1 MTKPLNNLVELLLY
15 QSEHLPN
22 RTAYTFLKDGEVS
35 SISITYLELRQKVLA
50 LAADLQTRVTPGD
63 RVLILYPSGID
74 FIIAFL
80 GCLCAKVIAV
90 PAYPPRRNQR
100 LGRLCAIINDA
111 EPSFVLTTHSL
122 LQSVSSHLEALTVSH
137 IPCLAT
143 DHLGDKLANTWIL
156 PKVNEDTTAF
166 LQYTSGSTGNPKGVM
181 VSHRNLLYN
190 EKMIQSAFQNDE
202 TTVYVSWLPLFHDMG
217 LIGNVLQSLYLG
229 SSCILMSPTAFLQ
242 KPIRWLQAI
251 SDYQGTTSGAPNFA
265 YDLCV
270 NRITAEQRANLDLS
284 GWKIAFNGSEP
295 IRAETLQR
303 FSETFAES
311 GFQPE
316 AVHPCYGMAEA
327 TLIISGGGCHEKP
340 IIKNVETS
348 ALEKNQILSCDSPQ
362 QNSRSLV
369 GCGHTLL
376 EQKIAIV
383 DPHSQQLSS
392 PQQVGEIWVSG
403 PNVAQGYWQR
413 QQETCETFQAYIDGQ
428 ESQPYLRT
436 GDLGFLDEE
445 GNLFVTGRLK
455 EVIVIHGRN
464 YYPQDIE
471 LIAERSHPALRP
483 HSGAAF
489 SVEIDG
495 EERLIIAHE
504 VERSYLRRIN
514 ISEIAGAVRKAI
526 SEEFDLAVYTIL
538 LLRTNTLPKTSSG
551 KIQRRGCRQ
560 AFLNKTLKVV
570 GQDQIKSVTH
580 SDQSPP
586 SFSQKTQFNAFEN
599 LAPRELQQWLV
610 TEVAQRLEIDPAE
623 IKLNRPLTEYG
634 LSSVEAMVFSGDLQE
649 KFGSSLP
656 VTLIYDYPTIHSLS
670 QYLHQLASNTD
681 ALAPELGQSLDLN
694 QEAVLDPTIQP
705 CETNPEDISEPQA
718 IFLSG
723 ATGFLGAF
731 LLDEL
736 LRHTQAD
743 VYCLVRADKFETAR
757 KRVEENLKKYELWQ
771 DQYQKRIIPIL
782 GEITQ
787 PQLGLDDATFSSL
800 ANTIDTIY
808 HGAAELNFVSPY
820 TSLKPANVT
829 GTQEI
834 IRLASLGKTKALHY
848 ISTVAVLEARAYRGQ
863 VVTEFDPLDSSEGMY
878 MGYSQSKWV
887 AEKLVRVAQDRGLP
901 ACIYRPSLI
910 AGDSRSGIWNTDDF
924 SCRFFKGCIQLGSF
938 PDLDLVFDLTPVD
951 YVARAIA
958 LLSSDSNQLGKT
970 FHLQHPEP
978 ILWTQVMGWIRD
990 FGYYMEEL
998 PYQKWVNQLLNQIRS
1013 STDNALSSLAPFFTR
1028 RWGEERL
1035 TVPEL
1040 YTATEKTMISCK
1052 DTIQTIRQIS
1062 NLSCPN
1068 YQPQLFESYFSY
1080 FQCCGFIS
1088 SSQQMP
1094 PIDNINTFSNKQ
1106 NNKNIHKTWS

>member
-1 MTKPLNNLVELLLY
+1 MFKSLNNLVELLLY
-15 QSEHLPN
+15 QSQHLPN

-80 GCLCAKVIAV
+80 GCLSAKVIAV

-100 LGRLCAIINDA
+100 LERLLAIIKDA
-111 EPSFVLTTHSL
+111 EPSLVLTTQSL
-122 LQSVSSHLEALTVSH
+122 RESVNTYLETLGVTQISCYTTNHVSEE
-137 IPCLAT
+137 LA
-143 DHLGDKLANTWIL
+143 DHWKPATLNR
-156 PKVNEDTTAF
+156 DTLAF

-181 VSHRNLLYN
+181 VTHGNLLYN
-190 EKMIQSAFQNDE
+190 EEMMKLAWKHDQ
-202 TTVYVSWLPLFHDMG
+202 TTVCVNWLPLFHDMG
-217 LIGNVLQSLYLG
+217 LIGSVLQSLYLG
-229 SSCILMSPTAFLQ
+229 VPCILMSPTAFSQ

-251 SDYQGTTSGAPNFA
+251 SDYQATTSGAPNFA

-270 NRITAEQRANLDLS
+270 NRISPEQRAHLDLS
-284 GWKIAFNGSEP
+284 SWKVAFNGSEP
-295 IRAETLQR
+295 IRSETLQR
-303 FSETFAES
+303 FSKAFAES
-311 GFQPE
+311 GFRAE
-316 AVHPCYGMAEA
+316 AFHPCYGMAEA
-327 TLIISGGGCHEKP
+327 TLMISGGLCDYEP
-340 IIKNVETS
+340 IVNYVESS
-348 ALEKNQILSCDSPQ
+348 ALEKNQILSLDLSHK
-362 QNSRSLV
+362 NSRSLV

-376 EQKIAIV
+376 QQEIIIV
-383 DPHSQQLSS
+383 HPNSRTECCLGE
-392 PQQVGEIWVSG
+392 VGEIWVSG
-403 PNVAQGYWQR
+403 ENVTQGYWQR
-413 QQETCETFQAYIDGQ
+413 QQETQEIFWAYIYDSDRG
-428 ESQPYLRT
+428 PYLRT
-436 GDLGFLDEE
+436 GDLGFLDQK

-455 EVIVIHGRN
+455 EVIIIHGRN

-471 LIAERSHPALRP
+471 LVAERSHPALRP

-495 EERLIIAHE
+495 QERLVIANE
-504 VERSYLRRIN
+504 VERSYLRRLN
-514 ISEIAGAVRKAI
+514 VSEIAGAVRKAI

-538 LLRTNTLPKTSSG
+538 LLRTNSLLKTSSG

-560 AFLNKTLKVV
+560 AFLNKTLTVV

-634 LSSVEAMVFSGDLQE
+634 LSSVEAMVFAGDLQE
-649 KFGSSLP
+649 KCGSSLP
-656 VTLIYDYPTIHSLS
+656 VTLIYDYPTINSLS
-670 QYLHQLASNTD
+670 QYLHRLTSNMD

-771 DQYQKRIIPIL
+771 DQYQKRIILIL

-787 PQLGLDDATFSSL
+787 PQLGLDDATFSCL
-800 ANTIDTIY
+800 ADTIDVIY

-834 IRLASLGKTKALHY
+834 IRLASFGKTKALHY

-887 AEKLVRVAQDRGLP
+887 AEKLVRIAQDRGLP

-910 AGDSRSGIWNTDDF
+910 AGDSRSGIWKTDDF
-924 SCRFFKGCIQLGSF
+924 TCRFFKGCIQLGSF

-958 LLSSDSNQLGKT
+958 LLSSDPNQLGKT

-978 ILWTQVMGWIRD
+978 ILWQQVMGWIRD
-990 FGYYMEEL
+990 FGYPMEEV
-998 PYQKWVNQLLNQIRS
+998 PYKQWVNQLLNQVRS
-1013 STDNALSSLAPFFTR
+1013 STENALSSLAPFFNTP
-1028 RWGEERL
+1028 WTEQGL
-1035 TVPEL
+1035 TIPEL
-1040 YTATEKTMISCK
+1040 YTAEEKAKISWEH
-1052 DTIQTIRQIS
+1052 TIQTIRQMS
-1062 NLSCPN
+1062 NLACPHYHPN
-1068 YQPQLFESYFSY
+1068 LFQSYFYY
-1080 FQCCGFIS
+1080 FQRCGFINS
-1088 SSQQMP
+1088 YQSIKINQ
-1094 PIDNINTFSNKQ
+1094 IDNSQKI
-1106 NNKNIHKTWS
+1106 

>member
-1 MTKPLNNLVELLLY
+1 MIKPLNNLVELLLQ
-15 QSEHLPN
+15 QSQYLPQ
-22 RTAYTFLKDGEVS
+22 RTAYTFLKDGEVN
-35 SISITYLELRQKVLA
+35 SISITYGELRQKVLA
-50 LAADLQTRVTPGD
+50 LAADLQTRVAP
-63 RVLILYPSGID
+63 RERILILDPSGID

-80 GCLCAKVIAV
+80 GCLCAKAIAV

-100 LGRLCAIINDA
+100 LARLYAIIKDA
-111 EPSFVLTTHSL
+111 EPSLVLTTHSL
-122 LQSVSSHLEALTVSH
+122 LQSVSSHLEALDVSH
-137 IPCLAT
+137 IPCLPT
-143 DHLGDKLANTWIL
+143 DYLPDKLANNWI
-156 PKVNEDTTAF
+156 PPEIKEDTTAF

-242 KPIRWLQAI
+242 RPIRWLQAI
-251 SDYQGTTSGAPNFA
+251 SDYRGTTSGGPNFA

-270 NRITAEQRANLDLS
+270 NRISAEQRAKLDLS
-284 GWKIAFNGSEP
+284 CWKIAGNGSEP

-303 FSETFAES
+303 FSETFAEY
-311 GFQPE
+311 GFRPE
-316 AVHPCYGMAEA
+316 ALHPSYGMAEA
-327 TLIISGGGCHEKP
+327 TLIISGGRYHEKP
-340 IIKNVETS
+340 IIKNVEAS
-348 ALEKNQILSCDSPQ
+348 ALEKNKILPCESPQ
-362 QNSRSLV
+362 QNIRSLV

-376 EQKIAIV
+376 AQEITIV
-383 DPHSQQLSS
+383 DPHSQQLCP

-413 QQETCETFQAYIDGQ
+413 EQETRETFQVYVDGQ
-428 ESQPYLRT
+428 THQPYLRT
-436 GDLGFLDEE
+436 GDLGFLDGE

-455 EVIVIHGRN
+455 EVIIIYGRN

-471 LIAERSHPALRP
+471 LVAQRSHPALRP
-483 HSGAAF
+483 HGGAAF

-495 EERLIIAHE
+495 QERLIIAHE
-504 VERSYLRRIN
+504 VERSYLRRLDVP
-514 ISEIAGAVRKAI
+514 EIAGAVRKAI

-538 LLRTNTLPKTSSG
+538 LLRTNSLPKTSSG

-560 AFLNKTLKVV
+560 AFLNKTLTVV
-570 GQDQIKSVTH
+570 GQDKIKSAIH

-586 SFSQKTQFNAFEN
+586 SFSKKTRCSTPEN
-599 LAPRELQQWLV
+599 LALRELQEWLV

-623 IKLNRPLTEYG
+623 IELNRPLAEYG

-656 VTLIYDYPTIHSLS
+656 VTLIYDYPTINSLC
-670 QYLHQLASNTD
+670 QYLHRLASNAD
-681 ALAPELGQSLDLN
+681 ALAPEPGQSLDLE

-705 CETNPEDISEPQA
+705 CQTNPGHISEPKA

-736 LRHTQAD
+736 LCQTQAD
-743 VYCLVRADKFETAR
+743 LYCLVRADKFETAC
-757 KRVEENLKKYELWQ
+757 KRVEKNLKKYELWK

-787 PQLGLDDATFSSL
+787 PQLGLDDAAFASL
-800 ANTIDTIY
+800 ANTIDAIY
-808 HGAAELNFVSPY
+808 HVAAELNFVSPY
-820 TSLKPANVT
+820 SRLKSANVT

-834 IRLASLGKTKALHY
+834 IRLASWGQTKVLHY

-863 VVTEFDPLDSSEGMY
+863 VVTEFDPLDSSEGIY

-887 AEKLVRVAQDRGLP
+887 AEKLVRVAQDQGLP

-910 AGDSRSGIWNTDDF
+910 AGDSRRGIWNTDDF
-924 SCRFFKGCIQLGSF
+924 TCRFFKGCIQLGSF
-938 PDLDLVFDLTPVD
+938 PDLDLVFDLAPVD
-951 YVARAIA
+951 YVASAIA
-958 LLSSDSNQLGKT
+958 LLSSDTNQLGKT

-978 ILWTQVMGWIRD
+978 TSWKQVMGWVRD
-990 FGYYMEEL
+990 FGYPMEEL
-998 PYQKWVNQLLNQIRS
+998 PYQKWVNQLLNQMRS

-1028 RWGEERL
+1028 RWGKERL
-1035 TVPEL
+1035 TIPEL
-1040 YTATEKTMISCK
+1040 YTAAEKTMISCK
-1052 DTIQTIRQIS
+1052 HTIQTIRQMS

-1068 YQPQLFESYFSY
+1068 YHPHLFQSYFFY
-1080 FQCCGFIS
+1080 FQRCGFINS
-1088 SSQQMP
+1088 YQSTQINQ
-1094 PIDNINTFSNKQ
+1094 IDNSQKIECNDSD
-1106 NNKNIHKTWS
+1106 